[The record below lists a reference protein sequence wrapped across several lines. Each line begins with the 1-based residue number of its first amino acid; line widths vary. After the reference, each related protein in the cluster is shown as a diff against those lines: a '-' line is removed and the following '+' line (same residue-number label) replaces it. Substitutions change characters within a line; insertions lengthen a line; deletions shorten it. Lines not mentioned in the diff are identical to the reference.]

1 METLELEPL
10 DQAIQ
15 QLIRQAGVFAK
26 REFEQFSFSEVKY
39 KAENDPFTYVDV
51 KTEEMLVEG
60 CKPLIPNAGFI
71 NEETGIQTSDSDYVW
86 IIDPIDGT
94 SNFTHGI
101 PHFSISLA
109 LQYQGKTLLGYVYEP
124 VNGNMFRAKKGG
136 GAFLNDK
143 PISVCENSQLN
154 VSLVGLGFPY
164 GNGAWQKNYLALV
177 EAVMKHAQGVRR
189 MGSAALDLAYVASGR
204 LGAFF
209 EFDLKPWDVA
219 AGTLIVQEAGGIV
232 TDFNGKENYI
242 FGRQVI
248 ATNGKVHE
256 QLLRVIQEYSDLIKI

>member
-1 METLELEPL
+1 METLKLGPL

-15 QLIRQAGVFAK
+15 QLIRQAGIFAK

-71 NEETGIQTSDSDYVW
+71 NEETGVHVSESDYVW

-109 LQYQGKTLLGYVYEP
+109 LQYQGNTLLGYVYEP
-124 VNGNMFRAKKGG
+124 VNGNMFRARKGG

-143 PISVCENSQLN
+143 PISVSENSHLN

-164 GNGAWQKNYLALV
+164 GNGSWQKDYLRLV
-177 EAVMKHAQGVRR
+177 ESVMKHAQGVRR
-189 MGSAALDLAYVASGR
+189 MGSAALDLAYVACGR
-204 LGAFF
+204 FGAFF
-209 EFDLKPWDVA
+209 EFDLKPYDVA
-219 AGTLIVQEAGGIV
+219 AGILIVQEAGGNV
-232 TDFNGKENYI
+232 SDFKGGDNYI
-242 FGRQVI
+242 FGRQVL
-248 ATNGKVHE
+248 ATNGKVHDH
-256 QLLRVIQEYSDLIKI
+256 LLGVIQEYSDLINI